1 MLYFTDYIVKSFL
14 WDIFLKL
21 SVWIKCKLTREVWF
35 KLSFILYNM
44 DPLGFNTW
52 IPFSLSEIKEWEYDE
67 DEDELRDLLLRIFVL
82 CFLFFFF
89 FQAENEIMKKKM
101 CDAVFLY
108 FVSYEMWTLLG

>member
-52 IPFSLSEIKEWEYDE
+52 IPFSLSEIKEWEYD

-101 CDAVFLY
+101 CGAVFLY